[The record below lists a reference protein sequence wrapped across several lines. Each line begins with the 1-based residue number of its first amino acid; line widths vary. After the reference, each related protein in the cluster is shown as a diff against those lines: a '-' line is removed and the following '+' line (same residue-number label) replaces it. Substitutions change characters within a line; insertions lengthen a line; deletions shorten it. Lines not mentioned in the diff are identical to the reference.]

1 MIGTDGHVMPLLSVS
16 ISPASNGRERMLAT
30 EMLEPVFL
38 QWARENDALG
48 MTQTRIL
55 ILVVMDSNT
64 EMEEL
69 EDYKQ

>member
-1 MIGTDGHVMPLLSVS
+1 
-16 ISPASNGRERMLAT
+16 MLAT

>member
-1 MIGTDGHVMPLLSVS
+1 MPLLSVS
-16 ISPASNGRERMLAT
+16 ISPALRERMLAT